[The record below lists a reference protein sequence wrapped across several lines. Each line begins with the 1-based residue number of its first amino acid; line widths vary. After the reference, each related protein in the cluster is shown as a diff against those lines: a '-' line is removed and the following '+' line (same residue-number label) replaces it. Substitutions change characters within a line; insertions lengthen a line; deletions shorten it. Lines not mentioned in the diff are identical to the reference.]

1 MNVMV
6 SFLIVLATVQ
16 AVCILVLLTFNSK
29 QCDLPDKKYF
39 DSLRD
44 SYISFIKWK
53 MNHEKS

>member
-16 AVCILVLLTFNSK
+16 AVCILVLLTFNSN
-29 QCDLPDKKYF
+29 QCDLPDKKYL

-44 SYISFIKWK
+44 INVSFIKWK